1 MKTSLKQCF
10 LLTLFLSTACAVAAQ
25 TGIRPYDQWEATAFV
40 AVRSHQPSDYVET
53 DNNWDILY
61 TLRTPHS
68 RRELLD
74 KGIPCTES
82 QLMLLEVGG
91 LIRKSQGR
99 YAASFP
105 ILDREET
112 HSLREFANGIAEKI
126 YRESKPD
133 FIALERAIRQMGFQ
147 DNALSLVF
155 SYLLDGRAWTKL
167 TLFDDIDQNATW
179 SGCYWVLYEPREGFK
194 CGTNGYGEQDL
205 IVTYVRS
212 DIAPDYR
219 TMDKCAD
226 EIARFGKVT
235 DPELLRKILP
245 YGIVD
250 EKGTTS
256 IPVIRRQEDEFHR
269 LTEKLADAIRT
280 GLADNAAEAAK
291 RYRIADEKKA
301 LVVLY
306 HEVMWDLL
314 DRLLTDGILTL
325 PDILTDP
332 DAEKS
337 HLKYV
342 TFFVEGG
349 LMQTEE
355 E

>member
-1 MKTSLKQCF
+1 MKTRLKQCF
-10 LLTLFLSTACAVAAQ
+10 LLTLFLSTAFAVAAQ
-25 TGIRPYDQWEATAFV
+25 TDIRPYGQWEATAFV
-40 AVRSHQPSDYVET
+40 AVRSFQPTDYVEA

-74 KGIPCTES
+74 MGIPCSES
-82 QLMLLEVGG
+82 QLMLLQVGG
-91 LIRKSQGR
+91 LVHRSRGKYVTSV
-99 YAASFP
+99 P

-112 HSLREFANGIAEKI
+112 RSLREFGKGIAEGI
-126 YRESKPD
+126 YAKAKPD
-133 FIALERAIRQMGFQ
+133 FIALEGAVRQMGFQ

-155 SYLLDGRAWTKL
+155 SYLLDGRVWTKL

-219 TMDKCAD
+219 IMDKCAE
-226 EIARFGKVT
+226 EIARFGKVA
-235 DPELLRKILP
+235 DPALLRQVLP

-250 EKGTTS
+250 ETGATT

-269 LTEKLADAIRT
+269 LTEKLAEAIRT
-280 GLADNAAEAAK
+280 GLADHAAEAAK

-314 DRLLTDGILTL
+314 DRLLSDGILTL

-337 HLKYV
+337 DLKHV
-342 TFFVEGG
+342 TFYVEGG

-355 E
+355 